1 MKAAEQAK
9 RAAAGRLVLE
19 VGRKSRAGK
28 QGGSRLNGEA
38 QALAKVLALFE
49 EGLLAEEEVELFY
62 GQLKVAEAERQASEA
77 RNTEQLRAREKAAS
91 DNKGATAALAGAS
104 GLAAAAAGIAGAV
117 AMGEASLLT
126 EAGVGLLAL
135 GGSGLG
141 ALAASREGWVGDA
154 ARSTG
159 SFLGKVASDTAE
171 AAVASTVASIE
182 AAPSTLAK
190 AATK

>member
-1 MKAAEQAK
+1 MKAAEQAR
-9 RAAAGRLVLE
+9 RAAAGRLLLE
-19 VGRKSRAGK
+19 AGRKSRAGK
-28 QGGSRLNGEA
+28 RGSRLSGEA

-62 GQLKVAEAERQASEA
+62 GQLKVAEAERQASEV
-77 RNTEQLRAREKAAS
+77 RNTEQLRAKEKVAS
-91 DNKGATAALAGAS
+91 DNKGAAAALAGAS
-104 GLAAAAAGIAGAV
+104 GLAAAAAGIVGTV

-141 ALAASREGWVGDA
+141 ALAASREGWLGDA

-159 SFLGKVASDTAE
+159 RFLGKAASDTAE

-182 AAPSTLAK
+182 AAPSSLAK